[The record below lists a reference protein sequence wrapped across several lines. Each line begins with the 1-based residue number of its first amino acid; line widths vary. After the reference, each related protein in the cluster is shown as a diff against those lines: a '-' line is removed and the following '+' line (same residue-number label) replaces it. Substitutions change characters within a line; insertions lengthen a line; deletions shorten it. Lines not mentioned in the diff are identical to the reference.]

1 MQVVNYSN
9 TTLNIFL
16 KDITKSSIVY
26 TYYEKQLIHAAIL
39 IIYAPALK
47 LF

>member
-26 TYYEKQLIHAAIL
+26 TYNEKQLIHAAIL